1 MRQVTTITPE
11 QVQRIENAKYQWL
24 LKELICDEYGAR
36 QVADL
41 TTEQAAAVILD
52 IERWEAAE

>member
-1 MRQVTTITPE
+1 VTTITPE